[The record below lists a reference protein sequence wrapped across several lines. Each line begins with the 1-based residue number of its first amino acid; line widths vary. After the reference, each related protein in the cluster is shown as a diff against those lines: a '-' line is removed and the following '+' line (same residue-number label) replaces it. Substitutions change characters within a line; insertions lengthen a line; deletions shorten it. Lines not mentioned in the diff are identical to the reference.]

1 MQLARHPETAE
12 KKQPEGP
19 ESMPLLSKMPSI
31 SGLATLTLEQIGS
44 ERLAKNEESGYR
56 KRLVKG
62 DLLLSGGGSLLP
74 VLIDA

>member
-31 SGLATLTLEQIGS
+31 SGLATLTLEQNGS
-44 ERLAKNEESGYR
+44 ERLPKN
-56 KRLVKG
+56 VKG